1 MRIVFFIKFNSLS
14 QVDAYHLLQ
23 ALSGQPWGRRLV
35 MTEPGLCEYLLNR
48 SVMTSS
54 DPILI
59 IF

>member
-1 MRIVFFIKFNSLS
+1 MRIVFFINSLC

-48 SVMTSS
+48 SSVMTSS
-54 DPILI
+54 NPILI
-59 IF
+59 LF